1 MCLAAKLSAEMNL
14 CSKET
19 MEEIIQ
25 IIKKSGLPSDLQD
38 LNIEIYA
45 EEIIKIFSLDKKRKD
60 NSNTFILISDIG
72 NAIIKDG
79 ISDDTLK
86 SFLLSNGFK

>member
-1 MCLAAKLSAEMNL
+1 MCLAAKLSVEMNL
-14 CSKET
+14 CSKEK

-25 IIKKSGLPSDLQD
+25 IIKKAGLPTDLQD

-79 ISDDTLK
+79 ISDEKLK
-86 SFLLSNGFK
+86 TFLLSNGFK